1 MEKWP
6 HAGFMTVMGA
16 SLSSEPLTRNDCLA
30 LLDRADLAR
39 VVLSV
44 RCLPAALPAR
54 IALFEDDHLVITSRE
69 SAVLLAARRGDVIS
83 VQIDGLEDDGTTWSV
98 MVSGIAT
105 TVSPDEVQTKRIQD
119 SLDRGA
125 TLLAL
130 PLSVVIG
137 QRGH

>member
-1 MEKWP
+1 
-6 HAGFMTVMGA
+6 MGQ
-16 SLSSEPLTRNDCLA
+16 SHSSEPLTRGDCLR

-54 IALFEDDHLVITSRE
+54 IALFEEDHLVLASRE
-69 SAVLLAARRGDVIS
+69 SAVILAARRGDVIS
-83 VQIDGLEDDGTTWSV
+83 VQIDGLESDGTTWSV
-98 MVSGIAT
+98 MVSGIAS
-105 TVSPDEVQTKRIQD
+105 TVAPEEVQTKRIQD

>member
-1 MEKWP
+1 M
-6 HAGFMTVMGA
+6 AATGQ
-16 SLSSEPLTRNDCLA
+16 SLSSEPLSRNDCLA
-30 LLDRADLAR
+30 LLDKADLAR

-54 IALFEDDHLVITSRE
+54 IALIGDDHLVLSSRE
-69 SAVLLAARRGDVIS
+69 SAVILAARRGDVIS
-83 VQIDGLEDDGTTWSV
+83 VQIDGIDESGCTWSV
-98 MVSGIAT
+98 MVSGIA
-105 TVSPDEVQTKRIQD
+105 SSAAPDELQIPRIEA
-119 SLDRGA
+119 SRERGA

>member
-1 MEKWP
+1 
-6 HAGFMTVMGA
+6 MTAMGRYLA
-16 SLSSEPLTRNDCLA
+16 SEPLTRADCLR

-54 IALFEDDHLVITSRE
+54 IALFEEDHLVLASRE

-98 MVSGIAT
+98 MVSGIAS
-105 TVSPDEVQTKRIQD
+105 TVSPDEVQTPRIKE
-119 SLDRGA
+119 SMDRGA
-125 TLLAL
+125 SLLAL

-137 QRGH
+137 KRGH

>member
-1 MEKWP
+1 MDE
-6 HAGFMTVMGA
+6 
-16 SLSSEPLTRNDCLA
+16 SLSSEPLTREDCLQ
-30 LLDRADLAR
+30 LLGRADLAR

-54 IALFEDDHLVITSRE
+54 IALVEGNHLVLASRE
-69 SAVLLAARRGDVIS
+69 DAVILAARRGDVIS
-83 VQIDGLEDDGTTWSV
+83 VQIDGLEEDGATWSV

-105 TVSPDEVQTKRIQD
+105 VVAHDEVQNPRIQA

-137 QRGH
+137 QRGR